1 MKHWHPST
9 TLQGKRTQKTTN
21 SFSFFKNICSVFC
34 NRWIGKS
41 ERFFWPANSPDL
53 MPHDFRL
60 WGMVNEHADMNQY
73 ILVNEGKSVTMHS
86 DDLPLVLIQQ
96 TC

>member
-1 MKHWHPST
+1 
-9 TLQGKRTQKTTN
+9 
-21 SFSFFKNICSVFC
+21 
-34 NRWIGKS
+34 
-41 ERFFWPANSPDL
+41 